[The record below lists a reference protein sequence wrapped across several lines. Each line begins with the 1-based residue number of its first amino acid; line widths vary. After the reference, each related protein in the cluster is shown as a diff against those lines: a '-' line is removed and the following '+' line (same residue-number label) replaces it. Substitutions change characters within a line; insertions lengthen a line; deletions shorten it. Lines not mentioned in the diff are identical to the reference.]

1 MKNLLIL
8 CVIFILIFKV
18 EAQVLPVHL
27 VTQEQNQWC
36 WSAVSACFLDYYCHT
51 TPQCEIAEYT
61 RTVETFG
68 DISFGNIP
76 CCANPA
82 SCNNWNYS
90 WGGPG
95 SIQDILIHFG
105 SIGNTGIGRALT
117 IEEVATEIQNN
128 RLFVIRWGWDT
139 GGGHF
144 VVGHGNLGDMLF
156 YMNPWYGEGLLLSS
170 YSWVCSGSGH
180 TWTHTN
186 TLDSTPPFSIPPTP
200 TITQNG
206 TILHSDA
213 PTGNQW
219 YNETGIIN
227 GAVNQDYQ
235 VTVTGD
241 YYVITS
247 NEGCASDTSNHIF
260 MIIFGIENN
269 YEPIVRIYPNP
280 FSDQISIE
288 NDGNETYSIE
298 IFNSLGVLI
307 HSITM
312 NQKSIMN
319 TTDLSKGVY
328 FVKISN
334 GKTEQYQ
341 KLIKQ

>member
-1 MKNLLIL
+1 MKKVFLTFI
-8 CVIFILIFKV
+8 ILISLLKS

-27 VTQEQNQWC
+27 FTQEQDQWC
-36 WSAVSACFLDYYCHT
+36 WSGVSACILDYYCHT

-68 DISFGNIP
+68 DIGFGNIP
-76 CCANPA
+76 CCTNPS

-105 SIGNTGIGRALT
+105 DIENTGVGRALT
-117 IEEVATEIQNN
+117 LEEVATEIQNN
-128 RLFVIRWGWDT
+128 RLFVIRWGWDG

-144 VVGHGNLGDMLF
+144 VVGHGNLGDMVF

-170 YSWVCSGSGH
+170 YSWVCSGGGH

-186 TLDSTPPFSIPPTP
+186 TIDSTPQFSIPPTP

-213 PTGNQW
+213 ATGNQW
-219 YNETGIIN
+219 YNELGIIN

-235 VTVTGD
+235 VTTTGD
-241 YYVITS
+241 YYVINS
-247 NEGCASDTSNHIF
+247 NEGCVSDTSNHIYL
-260 MIIFGIENN
+260 IIFGIENN
-269 YEPIVRIYPNP
+269 SEPLVKIYPNP
-280 FSDQISIE
+280 FSDQITIE
-288 NDGNETYSIE
+288 NEGVETYTIE
-298 IFNSLGVLI
+298 IYNSLGELI
-307 HSITM
+307 HSIKM
-312 NQKSIMN
+312 DQKSIIN
-319 TTDLSKGVY
+319 TTDLSRGFY
-328 FVKISN
+328 FLKISN
-334 GKTEQYQ
+334 GKSEQYK